1 MKTSLLIHP
10 EELDKRW
17 IDRLVEFNYDTLSL
31 HPHGGD
37 EASKSLNEL
46 LSLLNK
52 DEYRHLLDYAIS
64 KGLKIEYECHAMSYL
79 LDRELF
85 KTHPEYFRINEKG
98 ERSNDYNFCVSNQDA
113 LEIVGKNALV
123 LAKKLYK
130 SEHNYYI
137 WADDN
142 GSFCHCDKC
151 KHLSPA
157 EQNLIIMNKIYES
170 IHEEIPDAKVAF
182 LAYQGTLDTI
192 KNVKKE
198 EGIFLEYAPI
208 ERSFATSY
216 ISQGKDNI
224 NKIKDLLSFFGTKD
238 SKVLEYWFDNSLFS
252 KWKKPPKEYKL
263 NEEVLKEDLKLY
275 KSLGFEYISSFACYL
290 GQDYI
295 DLYGEPKIT
304 SLK

>member
-1 MKTSLLIHP
+1 M
-10 EELDKRW
+10 EL
-17 IDRLVEFNYDTLSL
+17 
-31 HPHGGD
+31 
-37 EASKSLNEL
+37 
-46 LSLLNK
+46 
-52 DEYRHLLDYAIS
+52 
-64 KGLKIEYECHAMSYL
+64 
-79 LDRELF
+79 
-85 KTHPEYFRINEKG
+85 
-98 ERSNDYNFCVSNQDA
+98 
-113 LEIVGKNALV
+113 
-123 LAKKLYK
+123 
-130 SEHNYYI
+130 
-137 WADDN
+137 
-142 GSFCHCDKC
+142 
-151 KHLSPA
+151 
-157 EQNLIIMNKIYES
+157 
-170 IHEEIPDAKVAF
+170 
-182 LAYQGTLDTI
+182 YQGTLDTI

-208 ERSFATSY
+208 ERSFATPY